1 MCFKRIFLVFIS
13 SLFFFGAFSQAN
25 DSIEARHHAVQ
36 LTIANNV
43 QCNNLD
49 IFYWEIG
56 DKNGKLASGWGG
68 KKQPANA
75 TSLQAEGIGAQSA
88 MRIASASKW
97 LFGAY
102 ALQREGYDNISQQ
115 SITIDGHTIAKKRF
129 LNFTSGYDNERRRL
143 CKEYSVGDCVTRKGK
158 KFNADSAEHYS
169 YDGGHMQMY
178 AIHGL
183 GLADYVD
190 NDIKVNKSDKPAPL
204 LATEIKRFIGEYPT
218 FVYQSPNVAGGAAMS
233 PRDYAQ
239 FLQKIL
245 NNQLAISK
253 YLGADAVCAWVDPTK
268 KTCDAVQTPI
278 TGNGAGIHWEK
289 EQWHYSY
296 GHWVE
301 TDPKVGDGAFSSP
314 GAFGFYPWIN
324 ADKNLY
330 GILAR
335 NEPVIKRP
343 ALGSVSC
350 GRLLRKAWEAGQEQK
365 GLTP

>member
-1 MCFKRIFLVFIS
+1 MFAKHFLLIPVASLVFLGQI
-13 SLFFFGAFSQAN
+13 AVAN
-25 DSIEARHHAVQ
+25 EPIDIRHHAVKS
-36 LTIANNV
+36 TIANNT
-43 QCNNLD
+43 QCNSLD
-49 IFYWEIG
+49 IFYWELG
-56 DKNGKLASGWGG
+56 DKNGKLAAGWGG
-68 KKQPANA
+68 KKQPADAN
-75 TSLQAEGIGAQSA
+75 SLQAEGIGAQSA

-115 SITIDGHTIAKKRF
+115 SITIDGHTIAKKSF

-143 CKEYSVGDCVTRKGK
+143 CKDHSVGDCVTRKGK
-158 KFNADSAEHYS
+158 KFNADSATHYS

-190 NDIKVNKSDKPAPL
+190 NDAKTNKPL
-204 LATEIKRFIGEYPT
+204 LATEIKRFSGEYPT
-218 FVYQSPNVAGGAAMS
+218 FGYQSPNVAGGAAMS

-245 NNQLAISK
+245 KNELVISK
-253 YLGADAVCAWVDPTK
+253 YLGADSVCAWVDPTK
-268 KTCDAVQTPI
+268 KTCDAIQTPI
-278 TGNGAGIHWEK
+278 TGNGAGINWEK
-289 EQWHYSY
+289 EHWHYSY

-324 ADKNLY
+324 ANKTLY
-330 GILAR
+330 GIVAR
-335 NEPVIKRP
+335 NESLIKRP

-350 GRLLRKAWEAGQEQK
+350 GRLLRKAWETGQEQK